1 MSHTVESQKERDIE
15 FEAVILPLGTKR
27 LHNRQHCDPEGEKES
42 SSQEIKEKEA
52 NELKLNV
59 RFLVD
64 IDYADSD

>member
-1 MSHTVESQKERDIE
+1 MSHTVASQKERDIE
-15 FEAVILPLGTKR
+15 AVSLPLGTKR